1 MSFVKCANSSKFI
14 CIEERLVQ
22 TYLSDKVCH
31 DPPLRCPHVI
41 PDITKEWKGCGK
53 CRFPKASQFTM
64 SQFAVRKNRETSRL
78 ERDFHQRYV
87 ANQKWKAF
95 RKSFPKEKRAR
106 DIQQAREAKLWN
118 TMDEIEYQG
127 MGRVPIIAGAC
138 LGIGFLANKCVDG
151 ILRLAKNKADRIEGT
166 ASGLVETIRKNLE
179 ALTEGA
185 QKVLGVCY
193 YIPLLLTGV
202 WCFKQLDGN
211 PLVQTALVGALAI
224 LVGKKLWKHISFLFD
239 PVEEQCGLDALPQAI
254 ATIMCMSYLPKE
266 GSRLVPELMRR
277 VGSLPRATQ
286 GFESLFKWG
295 MSVFEKLVS
304 AISQMC
310 GKEAVFFGDAV
321 TRQVKRWCH
330 DAEQLE
336 IALINDK
343 RENPSVE
350 FIETLFKKIQDG
362 YHLKHAVGDDQLKAL
377 LHRALDR
384 LEAKLKPYESQLMAA
399 KSFRVEPEFLLLY
412 GASKQGKTT
421 LLVKV
426 ASALLLATGLSTASQ
441 VLNNLWQK
449 GDTKY
454 FESYCGQKC
463 MVMDDV
469 FQEKVV
475 PGMEGNEFMQVIRMV
490 GSWSY
495 PLNMA
500 SVDLKAKFFFNSP
513 MIIGTTNVP
522 GVNSTTAPQVV
533 ACPEAVGR
541 RVHRCLKIEVA
552 PEYLLEGGLDYK
564 KMESEMF
571 RRRGLLAERMKG
583 GYEAAMSDVIAT
595 FPWEAWV
602 ATKWD
607 WLKGET
613 KGEIVDLCEYIKE
626 MARHVRM
633 KIDAHTKS
641 VDELN
646 SWNELL
652 ANARNDLFE
661 DTVVPQAGGDLSVS
675 DINPCKSYDDE
686 IQATKEHKDRFGDI
700 PDCVLC
706 ESPRI
711 QEKGFWQ
718 GIVDQADVALFKH
731 MWLRDTARL
740 WFGRFTEFYK
750 KHPVLGSLL
759 SFSAGYA
766 IGTTICKLL
775 ELIVPALLGIAK
787 SVVGMIGGLF
797 GFGKKIN
804 EDEQVGEH
812 SNVKEASVDMRP
824 KVSFPT
830 SITTQSFDASQFEV
844 KHNHVYNNTY
854 KIVSEG
860 SQSAVIGQMLFVEGY
875 LAVMPAH
882 YRADMESKLRLTD
895 NLALIAA
902 GQDSMVVR
910 VSVEQFLEQPHL
922 IVDGSD
928 LMFVHFDRAWFQAK
942 RKITKF
948 FLSAEQMGAAV
959 QDAHMVRLDVC
970 HVTDQGEGKYMASR
984 HTMNAPKAVHV
995 PELVIKGHTRKDLI
1009 EYQMQTAVGMCGAPL
1024 TLADPRHFGGRL
1036 VLGIHIAGSVG
1047 VFARRAFA
1055 APLTTELVGE
1065 VVKHF
1070 AHLQH
1075 SVKDSFEEDLSSRG
1089 VVLEECP
1096 VETHSGLKEAGLTD
1110 GSFELI
1116 CGVERP
1122 ISLAPNSKLKKSPIG
1137 EVEPFGPMGQK
1148 PAHLKSTFVDGVRKY
1163 PMVEGLRNYQSPL
1176 EIRKV
1181 EGIRSTV
1188 DVATQPFRE
1197 KTQFETRRLFSFKE
1211 AVMGVEGLKIRAVNR
1226 TTSPGFPY
1234 VYTCSRGKTEFFGVD
1249 GEYDLTSDKCKEL
1262 EKRVAYVIDEARK
1275 GVRLGHVC
1283 LDFLKDELRPDEKVD
1298 TCQTR
1303 IISGSPIDYVL
1314 ACRIMFGAFIAACF
1328 RHHTV
1333 TGLCPGIN
1341 PYSDW
1346 WELVAHLKSSGK
1358 NKFFDGDFKRFDAS
1372 EQPYMHWEILD
1383 FINRWYDDGPENA
1396 RIRTVL
1402 WMDLVHSRHISGM
1415 TGDIRYIVQWNKSLP
1430 SGHPLTTIVNSWYS
1444 LIALTACF
1452 RHLTYQV
1459 VPFRDMWSHFSPA
1472 TFGDDNIA
1480 GISDTVAD
1488 VFNQVTVAEKM
1499 QELFGLTYTS
1509 GVKGEA
1515 LRPHKT
1521 LEECTFLKRGFA
1533 IDESDYFGGW
1543 VAPLAPGSFLY
1554 TSYYYKNAKSM
1565 SKELAIKLDGTLGE
1579 MSLHSMDFW
1588 NEHAPKVME
1597 VMRKDL
1603 GVEPMFTSRDGYREE
1618 TASKTDFWF

>member
-1 MSFVKCANSSKFI
+1 MNSLGKPTKPYDIQSIKAYKRYTATMFTVKYANSSEFY
-14 CIEERLVQ
+14 CVEERLKQVC
-22 TYLSDKVCH
+22 LSDKIAIEAS
-31 DPPLRCPHVI
+31 LKCPHIVV
-41 PDITKEWKGCGK
+41 DFTQEWKGCGK
-53 CRFPKASQFTM
+53 CRFPKSAQRYVG
-64 SQFAVRKNRETSRL
+64 QVLVRKNRETSRI
-78 ERDFHQRYV
+78 ERELHQRHV

-95 RKSFPKEKRAR
+95 RKSFPKRKRMR
-106 DIQQAREAKLWN
+106 DIQQAREAKLWSA
-118 TMDEIEYQG
+118 MDEIQYQG
-127 MGRVPIIAGAC
+127 MGPVPVVAGAC
-138 LGIGFLANKCVDG
+138 LGIGFLANRCVSG
-151 ILRLAKNKADRIEGT
+151 ILNLARNKVDRLEST
-166 ASGLVETIRKNLE
+166 ANGLVETIRKNLE
-179 ALTEGA
+179 ALTEAA
-185 QKVLGVCY
+185 QKVLGVCFH
-193 YIPLLLTGV
+193 IPLVLTGV

-224 LVGKKLWKHISFLFD
+224 LVGKSLWKHISFLFD
-239 PVEEQCGLDALPQAI
+239 SVEEQCGLDAIPQAI

-266 GSRLVPELMRR
+266 GAKLVPELMRR

-286 GFESLFKWG
+286 GFDSLFKWG

-304 AISQMC
+304 TISQMC
-310 GKEAVFFGDAV
+310 GKQAVFFGDAV
-321 TRQVKRWCH
+321 TRQVKQWCH

-336 IALINDK
+336 IALVSDK

-426 ASALLLATGLSTASQ
+426 ASALLLATGLSTAPQ

-475 PGMEGNEFMQVIRMV
+475 PGMEGNEFMQIIRMV

-513 MIIGTTNVP
+513 MIIGTTNVQ
-522 GVNSTTAPQVV
+522 GINSTTAPQVV
-533 ACPEAVGR
+533 SCPEAVGR

-552 PEYLLEGGLDYK
+552 PEYQLEGGLDYK
-564 KMESEMF
+564 KMEAEMF
-571 RRRGLLAERMKG
+571 RRRNILSERMKE
-583 GYEAAMSDVIAT
+583 GYDAAMSDVIAT
-595 FPWEAWV
+595 FPWDAWV

-613 KGEIVDLCEYIKE
+613 KGEVVDLCEYIKE
-626 MARHVRM
+626 MAKHVRM

-646 SWNELL
+646 TWNELL
-652 ANARNDLFE
+652 ANARNDLF
-661 DTVVPQAGGDLSVS
+661 DDAVVPQAGFEVSVESRPLKSFAPFGRDSVS
-675 DINPCKSYDDE
+675 DINPCNLSCDE
-686 IQATKEHKDRFGDI
+686 DEVKVTKEHEDRFDDV
-700 PDCVLC
+700 PDSAFC

-711 QEKGFWQ
+711 QGKGFWQ
-718 GIVDQADVALFKH
+718 RVVDQADVALFRH
-731 MWLRDTARL
+731 MWLRDAARL
-740 WFGRFTEFYK
+740 WIVKFTQFYE
-750 KHPVLGSLL
+750 KHPVLGHLL
-759 SFSAGYA
+759 IFSVGYT
-766 IGTTICKLL
+766 IGTIVGKLL

-797 GFGKKIN
+797 GFGRKLTK
-804 EDEQVGEH
+804 DEQAGEQ
-812 SNVKEASVDMRP
+812 SNVKEASIDMRP

-860 SQSAVIGQMLFVEGY
+860 SQSAVIGQMLFIEGY

-882 YRADMESKLRLTD
+882 YRADMESKLCLTD
-895 NLALIAA
+895 SLALIAA

-910 VSVEQFLEQPHL
+910 VSVEQFLEQPYL
-922 IVDGSD
+922 IIDGSD

-948 FLSAEQMGAAV
+948 FLSAEQLGSVV

-970 HVTDQGEGKYMASR
+970 HVVDQGDGKYMASR

-995 PELVIKGHTRKDLI
+995 PELMIKGHTRKDLI

-1024 TLADPRHFGGRL
+1024 MLADPRYFGGRL

-1055 APLTTELVGE
+1055 APLTTELLGE
-1065 VVKHF
+1065 AVKHF
-1070 AHLQH
+1070 SHLQH
-1075 SVKDSFEEDLSSRG
+1075 SVKDNFEEDLSSRG
-1089 VVLEECP
+1089 VVLEECSI
-1096 VETHSGLKEAGLTD
+1096 ETHSGLKEVGLTD

-1116 CGVERP
+1116 CGVEHS
-1122 ISLAPNSKLKKSPIG
+1122 ISLAPNSKLKKSHIG
-1137 EVEPFGPMGQK
+1137 EAEPFGPMGQR
-1148 PAHLKSTFVDGVRKY
+1148 PAHLKSTLVDGVRKY

-1181 EGIRSTV
+1181 EGIRSIV

-1197 KTQFETRRLFSFKE
+1197 RSQFETRRLFSFKE
-1211 AVMGVEGLKIRAVNR
+1211 AVKGVEGLKIKAINR
-1226 TTSPGFPY
+1226 TTSAGFPY
-1234 VYTCSRGKTEFFGVD
+1234 VYTCTRGKTEFFGVE

-1262 EKRVAYVIDEARK
+1262 EERVGYVIDEARK

-1346 WELVAHLKSSGK
+1346 WELVAHLKSNGK
-1358 NKFFDGDFKRFDAS
+1358 SKFFDGDFKRFDAS

-1383 FINRWYDDGPENA
+1383 FINRWYDDGSENA

-1415 TGDIRYIVQWNKSLP
+1415 AGDIRYIVQWVKSLP

-1452 RHLTYQV
+1452 RHLTHQI

-1488 VFNQVTVAEKM
+1488 VFNQVTVAGKM

-1515 LRPHKT
+1515 LRPYKT

-1533 IDESDYFGGW
+1533 ADERDR
-1543 VAPLAPGSFLY
+1543 
-1554 TSYYYKNAKSM
+1554 KS
-1565 SKELAIKLDGTLGE
+1565 
-1579 MSLHSMDFW
+1579 
-1588 NEHAPKVME
+1588 V
-1597 VMRKDL
+1597 V
-1603 GVEPMFTSRDGYREE
+1603 
-1618 TASKTDFWF
+1618 